1 MSDPAPHS
9 DQSAAPAGRRRRH
22 HAKSSQW
29 ALALGALGVVFG
41 DIGTSP
47 LYAIQTVFAIDDG
60 AVKPDHG
67 DVLGVMSLAFWA
79 ITLIVSIKY
88 LLFILR
94 ADNDGEGGIMAMSA
108 LVRRSWTGTPAKAAL
123 FVTLGVIGTS
133 LFYGDSVITPA
144 ISVLSAVEGLKVAA
158 PGISDL
164 VLPISLTLITIL
176 FLGQRYGT
184 QRVGTLFGP
193 IMIAWFGAIGIA
205 GLHQVIRDPEI
216 LKGLSPSYAVAFI
229 ADHPYIAFIAMGAA
243 VLAITGAEA
252 LYADMGHFGRDPI
265 RRAWFFLVF
274 PALTLNYL
282 GQSSL
287 ILNSPE
293 AISNPFFLLIP
304 HWSRIPMV
312 VLASASTIIASQ
324 AVISGAFSVSRQA
337 MQLGLL
343 PRLTVRHTGTHEAG
357 QIYVPA
363 INWLLFAAVVGVCLK
378 FTTSASLA
386 TAYGVAVTGTFVINT
401 TLFLVVAYAVWH
413 WRTWKLVVAAVA
425 FLPLEVTFFS
435 ANIAKVLSGGWLPL
449 LLAVGVVTTMLTWSR
464 GRAIVTANR
473 IELEGDL
480 ATFVREM
487 NTTHVPRV
495 RGTAVFPHPNNQTTP
510 FALRANVKHNGV
522 LHNHVVIVSAESEN
536 VPHILPAERVTVD
549 DLGYADDGIFFVT
562 ARFGFQDAPDLPAA
576 LRLAA
581 AKHPEMGIDVDGAS
595 YFLSRIRIQRTH
607 APGMSGWRKRLFIGL
622 ARNAANPA
630 EYFRLPNDRTV
641 VVGAEV
647 PV

>member
-1 MSDPAPHS
+1 MADRAPYSDPTPAPGGKRH
-9 DQSAAPAGRRRRH
+9 RH
-22 HAKSSQW
+22 HASSGQW

-47 LYAIQTVFAIDDG
+47 LYALQTVFGIDNG
-60 AVKPDHG
+60 SVHPTRG
-67 DVLGVMSLAFWA
+67 DVLGVMSLAFWS
-79 ITLIVSIKY
+79 ITLVVSIKY
-88 LLFILR
+88 VLFILR
-94 ADNDGEGGIMAMSA
+94 ADNDGEGGIMALSA
-108 LVRRSWTGTPAKAAL
+108 LVKRAWTGSPAKAAA
-123 FVTLGVIGTS
+123 FVGLGVIGAS

-158 PGISDL
+158 PSISNL

-176 FLGQRYGT
+176 FLGQRFGT
-184 QRVGTLFGP
+184 KRVGTLFGP
-193 IMIAWFGAIGIA
+193 VMIVWFAALGVAGA
-205 GLHQVIRDPEI
+205 HRVVTDPAI
-216 LKGLSPSYAVAFI
+216 IKGLSPTYAGLFI
-229 ADHPYIAFIAMGAA
+229 ADHPYIAFIAMGAV
-243 VLAITGAEA
+243 VLTITGAEA
-252 LYADMGHFGRDPI
+252 LYADMGHFGRKPI
-265 RRAWFFLVF
+265 KRAWFFLVF

-287 ILNSPE
+287 ILKTPT
-293 AISNPFFLLIP
+293 AISNPFFLLLP

-312 VLASASTIIASQ
+312 VLASAATIIASQ

-337 MQLGLL
+337 MQLGFL
-343 PRLTVRHTGTHEAG
+343 PRLTVRHTGEHEAG
-357 QIYVPA
+357 QVYVPA
-363 INWLLFAAVVGVCLK
+363 VNWLLFAAVVVVCLK
-378 FTTSASLA
+378 FPSSASLA
-386 TAYGVAVTGTFVINT
+386 TAYGVAVTGTFIINT
-401 TLFLVVAYAVWH
+401 VLFLAVARALWH
-413 WRTWKLVVAAVA
+413 WQPWKLALAGVI
-425 FLPLEVTFFS
+425 FLSVEVTFFA
-435 ANIAKVLSGGWLPL
+435 ANVAKVLSGGWLPL
-449 LLAVGVVTTMLTWSR
+449 LIAAGVVIVMLTWER
-464 GRAIVTANR
+464 GRLIVTGNR
-473 IELEGDL
+473 NTLEGDL
-480 ATFVREM
+480 ATFIRDV
-487 NTTHVPRV
+487 NTRHVPRV
-495 RGTAVFPHPNNQTTP
+495 RGTAVFPHPNNTTTP

-522 LHNHVVIVSAESEN
+522 LHNHVVIVSAETEN

-595 YFLSRIRIQRTH
+595 YFLSRIRIQRTA
-607 APGMSGWRKRLFIGL
+607 APGLSGWRKRLFVGL